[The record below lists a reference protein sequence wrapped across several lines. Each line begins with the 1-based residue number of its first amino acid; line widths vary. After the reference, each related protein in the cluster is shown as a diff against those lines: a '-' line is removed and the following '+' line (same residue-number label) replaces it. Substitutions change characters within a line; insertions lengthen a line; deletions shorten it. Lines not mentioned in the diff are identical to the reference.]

1 MNTPIYI
8 KTNVSLTCVYET
20 SLSEK
25 EFNFA
30 FKDFEDWKEALI
42 ETFPNLKQ
50 YKCVSEC
57 FKGTCWLRF
66 YNIQTSFEI

>member
-20 SLSEK
+20 SLPEK

-30 FKDFEDWKEALI
+30 FKDFDD
-42 ETFPNLKQ
+42 
-50 YKCVSEC
+50 
-57 FKGTCWLRF
+57 
-66 YNIQTSFEI
+66 